1 MASSP
6 DKKAADDSIRESL
19 AQYEA
24 MIGAFDGLIYVC
36 SDDFKVEF
44 ANQRMIER
52 TGYDPVGHSCFK
64 ALHNRASI
72 CPWCVNESVQQGKT
86 VRWEIQSPK
95 DNRWYHI
102 TNVPIHRR
110 DGRISKMAMIRDI
123 TEQKIAEDSFRRR
136 EAVLNAVS
144 YAAGQFLKTTAW
156 ENHIQE
162 VLSRLGYATEV
173 SRVCLYEN
181 RRDPVSGVMLTD
193 LRDEWAASGL
203 ARQLYNQDRRDIQLE
218 RIGYSRWPEDL
229 SRGRVIFG
237 AVKDFPASEQKRLSD
252 QGVIS
257 LAAVPITVG
266 QDWWGFLLF
275 EDCKAERNWPTAEI
289 DALKAAGNILGA
301 AIHRKRAEETL
312 RNREAKLSS
321 LFRAAPIGISVV
333 VNRIIKEVNQRS
345 CELIGYAASEL
356 VGQSSRILYTTQE
369 DFDSVGRELYA
380 QIAQKGSGT
389 VEARWKRKDGRIID
403 VFLSSATIVPG
414 DPSAGVMFAIED
426 ITERKRAEELL
437 RRERNMYVKGPVTVF
452 KWKAQENWPVEY
464 VSPNINQ
471 FGYSPEVFI
480 DGKVLFADII
490 HPEDL
495 DRVTAEVHQHS
506 QSGVPSFEQQYRINC
521 PDGSTRWVYDYTVI
535 LRDDQG
541 RITHYQGYILDRT
554 AYQEAEE
561 MLYRL
566 SSAIRQTADSLIITD
581 RRGVIEYVNP
591 AFEELTGYTSSEA
604 VGQTPAILKSG
615 HHSAE
620 FYQRMWESILSGK
633 TFRTEFVNKR
643 KDGMLY
649 FQGETITPIK
659 DAKGDVTHFVSTGR
673 DITEMKRVDEEVKR
687 LAAFPQFNPN
697 PILEFNAEGEL
708 LYSNQAAQ
716 DLAKK
721 LVKGAILDMLPPEAD
736 ATARECLQKNTTIKN
751 VEVSCGSRTLSWS
764 FFPVAAIGKVHAYG
778 TDITDRL
785 NMENQLRQL
794 QKMDAVGR
802 LAGGIAHDFNN
813 ILTAMLG
820 YTEVLL
826 ATPGLSPDIAGS
838 LQEIANAANR
848 AAGLTR
854 QLLTFS
860 RRQVLQP
867 KILNLNEVITNLT
880 QMLRR
885 IIREDIVLNIQLAP
899 ELPSIHAD
907 EVMME
912 QILINLAVNAR
923 DAMSQGGQ
931 LSITT
936 QALHI
941 DREYLVVNPE
951 ARGGL
956 YVCLSV
962 TDTGCGMDEAT
973 RANLFEPFFTT
984 KETSKGTGLGLATVY
999 GIVKQHNGW
1008 IEAVSQ
1014 VSQGTT
1020 FKVYLPGHDK
1030 PIEPKKIKS
1039 LAGQRVKG
1047 GTETILLVEDEP
1059 AVRLLTKSTLI
1070 SCGYTIIEA
1079 ASGVEAMS
1087 LWNRIN
1093 EGIELLLTDVVM
1105 PGGLTGLELAAKL
1118 QEKKPSLK
1126 ILFMSGYN
1134 VDVVEN
1140 SNAFKPGVAF
1150 LPKPFT
1156 PERLAMAVRNCLD
1169 GKKETI

>member
-1 MASSP
+1 MGTQP
-6 DKKAADDSIRESL
+6 EKNADDRSIREAL

-44 ANQRMIER
+44 ANKQMIER
-52 TGYDPVGHSCFK
+52 TGYDPIGQPCFK
-64 ALHNRASI
+64 ALHNRESI

-86 VRWEIQSPK
+86 VRWEVQSPK
-95 DNRWYHI
+95 DNRWYHN
-102 TNVPIHRR
+102 TNVPIRR
-110 DGRISKMAMIRDI
+110 PDGRISKMAMIRDI
-123 TEQKIAEDSFRRR
+123 TEQKVAEESFRRR

-144 YAAGQFLKTTAW
+144 YAAEQFLKTTAW
-156 ENHIQE
+156 EQHIQE
-162 VLSRLGYATEV
+162 VLSRLGHATEV

-181 RRDPVSGVMLTD
+181 RHRPDGGTLTD
-193 LRDEWAASGL
+193 LRYEWVASGFT
-203 ARQLYNQDRRDIQLE
+203 RQLYNPNRRDIHLE
-218 RIGYSRWPEDL
+218 SVGYSRWTENL
-229 SRGRVIFG
+229 GRGRVIFG
-237 AVKDFPASEQKRLSD
+237 DVQDFPECEQKRFTE
-252 QGVIS
+252 QEVIS
-257 LAAVPITVG
+257 LAAVSVHVD
-266 QDWWGFLLF
+266 QDWWGFIVF
-275 EDCKAERNWPTAEI
+275 EDCKAKRAWPIAEI

-301 AIHRKRAEETL
+301 AIHRKRSEETL

-321 LFRAAPIGISVV
+321 LFRAAPIGIAVV
-333 VNRIIKEVNQRS
+333 TNRILQEVNQRVCDIS
-345 CELIGYAASEL
+345 GYSAQEL
-356 VGQSSRILYTTQE
+356 VGQSTRLLYPTQE
-369 DFDSVGRELYA
+369 DFDYVGRENYRKLPP
-380 QIAQKGSGT
+380 KGTATSE
-389 VEARWKRKDGRIID
+389 VHWKRKDGRIID
-403 VFLSSATIVPG
+403 VQLCSTCIVPG
-414 DPSAGVMFAIED
+414 DPSSAVMFTVQD
-426 ITERKRAEELL
+426 ITERKQAEELI

-452 KWKAQENWPVEY
+452 KWKADENWPVEY
-464 VSPNINQ
+464 VSPNITQ
-471 FGYSPEVFI
+471 FGYSPEVFTS
-480 DGKVLFADII
+480 GNLLFADII

-495 DRVTAEVHQHS
+495 DRVAAEVRQHS
-506 QSGVPSFEQQYRINC
+506 QSDATSFEQQYRINC
-521 PDGSTRWVYDYTVI
+521 PDGSTRWLYDYTVI
-535 LRDDQG
+535 LRDPQG

-554 AYQEAEE
+554 AYQQAEE
-561 MLYRL
+561 LLHRL
-566 SSAIRQTADSLIITD
+566 SSAIRQTADSLIITN
-581 RRGVIEYVNP
+581 RHGVIEYVNP
-591 AFEELTGYTSSEA
+591 AFEELTGYAAAEA
-604 VGQTPAILKSG
+604 IGRTPALLKSG
-615 HHSAE
+615 HHSDE
-620 FYQRMWESILSGK
+620 FYQRMWKTLLSGK

-659 DAKGDVTHFVSTGR
+659 NPKEEITHFVSTGR
-673 DITEMKRVDEEVKR
+673 DITEMKRVEEEVKR

-697 PILEFNAEGEL
+697 PILEFDTQGEL

-716 DLAKK
+716 NLAQK
-721 LVKGAILDMLPPEAD
+721 LVKGPIEAMLPQD
-736 ATARECLQKNTTIKN
+736 ANAIARDCLQKNAIRKN
-751 VEVSCGSRTLSWS
+751 VEITCGNQTLSWS

-778 TDITDRL
+778 VDITDRL

-826 ATPGLSPDIAGS
+826 ATPGLSSEIAES
-838 LQEIANAANR
+838 LQEISNAANR

-867 KILNLNEVITNLT
+867 KVLNLNDVINNLT

-912 QILINLAVNAR
+912 QILINLAVNAK

-931 LSITT
+931 LTIST
-936 QALHI
+936 QAVHI
-941 DREYLVVNPE
+941 DREYQFTNPE
-951 ARGGL
+951 AQGGF

-962 TDTGCGMDEAT
+962 SDTGCGMDEAT

-999 GIVKQHNGW
+999 GIVKQHSGW

-1020 FKVYLPGHDK
+1020 FKVYLPGYDK
-1030 PIEPKKIKS
+1030 PAEPKQRKS
-1039 LAGQRVKG
+1039 LVGQRVKG
-1047 GTETILLVEDEP
+1047 GTETILLVEDEQ

-1070 SCGYTIIEA
+1070 SCGYTIVEA

-1087 LWNRIN
+1087 LWNRIKD
-1093 EGIELLLTDVVM
+1093 GIQLLLTDVVM

-1118 QEKKPSLK
+1118 QEQKPSLK

-1134 VDVVEN
+1134 VDVVEH
-1140 SNAFKPGVAF
+1140 SNAFRPGVAF

-1156 PERLAMAVRNCLD
+1156 PERLAQAVRNCLD
-1169 GKKETI
+1169 GIKEPA